1 MTIPPRQPPTGLAL
15 EIGNVVS
22 GVRDELPTL
31 LADPIEK
38 VDGVGLERDA
48 LADCGALLAGARL
61 LGIGTWAF
69 DGGATPLRQELAH
82 VLIFE
87 LQVCMHV
94 IQPCVWFVALYC
106 REQVI

>member
-1 MTIPPRQPPTGLAL
+1 VDPWRRGYWLPDDDEDEESGIW
-15 EIGNVVS
+15 IGN
-22 GVRDELPTL
+22 
-31 LADPIEK
+31 
-38 VDGVGLERDA
+38 DGVGLERDA